1 MLLVSSLLN
10 FVAHWCVM
18 SNDPD
23 ERNKGSRKVAENNI
37 EQPEPVERRDP
48 NEPVRVDT
56 GGQSNKGG

>member
-1 MLLVSSLLN
+1 
-10 FVAHWCVM
+10 M

-56 GGQSNKGG
+56 GGQSNKGGKSSDASQGL